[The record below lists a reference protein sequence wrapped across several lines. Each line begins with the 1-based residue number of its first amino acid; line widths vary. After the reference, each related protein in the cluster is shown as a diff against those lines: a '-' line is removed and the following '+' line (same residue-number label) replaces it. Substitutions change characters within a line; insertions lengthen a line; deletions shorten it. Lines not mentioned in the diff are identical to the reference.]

1 MLHDFAPVYKIVQE
15 CFADVHELQRGV
27 FSSVKKLTEYLRVGY
42 VTLYGVSETKVNAR
56 TRYVYTL

>member
-27 FSSVKKLTEYLRVGY
+27 FQLCEKAHRIYARGICDPLRG
-42 VTLYGVSETKVNAR
+42 LR
-56 TRYVYTL
+56 D

>member
-27 FSSVKKLTEYLRVGY
+27 FQLCEKAHRISED

>member
-1 MLHDFAPVYKIVQE
+1 MILLLCKKYYKNALLMYTS
-15 CFADVHELQRGV
+15 CRGGY